1 MPPKDKPN
9 QVKAEPKGQQRAEGE
24 KTAAS
29 DEGVNWLKEAWR
41 RAGFTPFN
49 GSTIAAKTAALG
61 LRQSPENC
69 CRYRRNRRLLHYRCR
84 SPRHVPQRVLGKQRL
99 LRLWR

>member
-9 QVKAEPKGQQRAEGE
+9 QAKAEPKGKQRTEGE
-24 KTAAS
+24 KTAES
-29 DEGVNWLKEAWR
+29 DEGANWLKEAWR

-49 GSTIAAKTAALG
+49 GSTIAAKAAALG
-61 LRQSPENC
+61 LWSSAVMAALQ
-69 CRYRRNRRLLHYRCR
+69 YR
-84 SPRHVPQRVLGKQRL
+84 SPRHVPKRVLGKQRL

>member
-9 QVKAEPKGQQRAEGE
+9 QVKAEPKGKQRAEGE

-29 DEGVNWLKEAWR
+29 DEGANWLKEAWR

-49 GSTIAAKTAALG
+49 GSTIAAKTSALG
-61 LRQSPENC
+61 LRASAFVTAPRSAPEPGE
-69 CRYRRNRRLLHYRCR
+69 LL
-84 SPRHVPQRVLGKQRL
+84 SSSS
-99 LRLWR
+99 

>member
-24 KTAAS
+24 KTAS
-29 DEGVNWLKEAWR
+29 DEGANWLKEAWR

-49 GSTIAAKTAALG
+49 KSTIAAKTAALG
-61 LRQSPENC
+61 LRASAVVTAPRPAPEPGE
-69 CRYRRNRRLLHYRCR
+69 LLP
-84 SPRHVPQRVLGKQRL
+84 SSS
-99 LRLWR
+99 